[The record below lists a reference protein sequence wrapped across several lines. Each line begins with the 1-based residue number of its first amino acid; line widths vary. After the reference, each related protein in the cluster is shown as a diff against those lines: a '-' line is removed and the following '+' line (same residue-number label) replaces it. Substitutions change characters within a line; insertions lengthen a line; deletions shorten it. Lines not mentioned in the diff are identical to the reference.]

1 MNEACGL
8 LTSARSHSS
17 LSGWEPR
24 PCHMALENSEGHQA
38 LGSVALKFTVGL
50 CGADFRSGMAEGTG

>member
-1 MNEACGL
+1 MKRVDSLQVPGL
-8 LTSARSHSS
+8 IL
-17 LSGWEPR
+17 LSVGGNQAVPHGPGEQG
-24 PCHMALENSEGHQA
+24 SEGHQA